1 MKFYFQHD
9 EMDCGAACLRMIL
22 SHFGSYISP
31 AKAKDSSY
39 VLKTGVNL
47 FGLKEAAAN
56 FGLDSFASKLTIE
69 ELKKN
74 NNAFPCILHWH
85 QNHFVILQKI
95 SVNVFTKKYRFYIAD
110 PAHGTIKLNE
120 NEFCLAWLSANK
132 QGIAMFFQ
140 PNENYTPLQ
149 REKNNYTSLK
159 SLFKYLTPYKSRFI
173 LMFGLLLLGTLITL
187 VFPFLTQNLIDKG
200 ITVKNV
206 NIIIAILIA
215 QLSLYTGSLVFDIL
229 RNRILLFVGT
239 KVSIRIISDFLRKL
253 LKLPLKFFESKVIG
267 DFNQRIEDNNR
278 IEVFLTSQ
286 SIYTLFSMVNF
297 LVFFFVLWYY
307 DYTIL
312 LTYLGL
318 TGLSIFWVFYWLKK
332 REILDYFRFQFRAE
346 NQTAV
351 YELFTSAAEMKLNN
365 FENYKRNEWEKLQ
378 HKLFNINLK
387 TLKIDQLQLSGF
399 DFFNQIKNILVTFLA
414 AIFVVDGKMTLG
426 ELLSVSYIIGQ
437 LNSPVNQLISFFRSL
452 QDAKLSLERINEVQ
466 EYPNEEQKAYTNIE
480 LKNRYSIVFQDVSY
494 QYQGPKSPYA
504 LQRVNLEI
512 PLGKTTAIVGT
523 SGSGKTTLIKLLL
536 RFFNPTEGK
545 IYYGN
550 QEITTISPENL
561 RKNCGIVM
569 QDGYIF
575 SETILR
581 NIITSDENIDEE
593 KYNAVIKTA
602 NLEQFINALPL
613 KRDTKIGSSGN
624 QISGGERQRILI
636 ARAIYKNPSFIFL
649 DEATNS
655 LDANNERV
663 IVENLNK
670 FFQGRTVVIVAHRLS
685 TVKNADNIVVLEKG
699 KIVEQGTHKELAAL
713 KGKYYELVKNQLEL
727 GN

>member
-9 EMDCGAACLRMIL
+9 EIDCGPACLRMIL
-22 SHFGSYISP
+22 SYYGSYISP
-31 AKAKDSSY
+31 AEAKDSSY
-39 VLKTGVNL
+39 VLKTGVNF
-47 FGLKEAAAN
+47 FGLKEAASN

-69 ELKKN
+69 ELIKNKK
-74 NNAFPCILHWH
+74 AYPCILHWH
-85 QNHFVILQKI
+85 QNHFVVLQKVSI
-95 SVNVFTKKYRFYIAD
+95 NVFSKKHTFYVAD
-110 PAHGTIKLNE
+110 PAHGIIKLNE
-120 NEFCLAWLSANK
+120 NEFCLAWLNADK

-140 PNENYTPLQ
+140 PNENYIPIK
-149 REKNNYTSLK
+149 REQNKYTSIK
-159 SLFKYLTPYKSRFI
+159 SLFKYLKPYKSRLI

-187 VFPFLTQNLIDKG
+187 IFPFLTQNLIDKG
-200 ITVKNV
+200 INVKNV
-206 NIIIAILIA
+206 NVIVAILIA

-239 KVSIRIISDFLRKL
+239 KVSIRIISDFLKKL

-267 DFNQRIEDNNR
+267 DFNQRIADNER
-278 IEVFLTSQ
+278 IEQFLTSQ
-286 SIYTLFSMVNF
+286 SIYTLFSMINF

-318 TGLSIFWVFYWLKK
+318 TTLSIFWVFYWLKK
-332 REILDYFRFQFRAE
+332 REFLDYFRFQFRAE
-346 NQTAV
+346 NQTTV
-351 YELFTSAAEMKLNN
+351 YELFTSASEMKLNN
-365 FENYKRNEWEKLQ
+365 FEEYKCKEWEKVQ
-378 HKLFNINLK
+378 NKLFKINLK

-437 LNSPVNQLISFFRSL
+437 LNSPVSQLINFFRSL

-466 EYPNEEQKAYTNIE
+466 EYPNEEQKDYKD
-480 LKNRYSIVFQDVSY
+480 LKLHKSHFIALHDVSY
-494 QYQGPKSPYA
+494 QYQGTKSPYA
-504 LQRVNLEI
+504 LQGINLEI

-545 IYYGN
+545 IFYGN
-550 QEITTISPENL
+550 QDLTTISPENL
-561 RKNCGIVM
+561 RKKCGIVM

-575 SETILR
+575 SDTILR
-581 NIITSDENIDEE
+581 NIITSDENPDEE
-593 KYNAVIKTA
+593 KFKTVIKIA

-613 KRDTKIGSSGN
+613 KENTKIGSAGN

-636 ARAIYKNPSFIFL
+636 ARAIYKNPDFIFF
-649 DEATNS
+649 DEATNA

-663 IVENLNK
+663 IVENLNE
-670 FFQGRTVVIVAHRLS
+670 FFQGRTVVVVAHRLS

-713 KGKYYELVKNQLEL
+713 RGMYFELVKNQLEL